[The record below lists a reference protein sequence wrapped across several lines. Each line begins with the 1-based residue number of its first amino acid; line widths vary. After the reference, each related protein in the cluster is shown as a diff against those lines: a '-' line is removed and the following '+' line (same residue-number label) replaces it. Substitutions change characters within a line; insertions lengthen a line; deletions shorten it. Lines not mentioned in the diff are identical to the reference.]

1 MSVAGWAV
9 TIAGVPWVFTT
20 SDMGTLTSASAL
32 WWGGEAGVGYAAGWL
47 SWPRGTIT
55 ERAKPLEGEL
65 DVSPFAFELHDAPTS
80 AGGSPLLTGLAGR
93 DSVGLTSTPVASSI
107 TASATS
113 ITVGDGGLFS
123 APCFAWIEGEAVRV
137 TNVVG
142 NVLTVTRGR
151 LGTKAVAHVVDATI
165 GRFPEAFTA
174 VPWTT
179 RRKVHLWR
187 VDAGVASLV
196 WAGYPGRTPQLAD
209 DGARYTVS
217 CDPLWTVQAANPVAG
232 NLGSTR
238 FAGYSDGRSRA
249 STSVPP
255 LLSTVTTLA
264 GGTDPAASGDL
275 VHAYSNGAYR
285 TLQALFAH
293 HQLAASTRT
302 SAAGQRVVY
311 HFARS
316 GSDAFTV
323 DGDSSSAFQTRLRW
337 LDHDPVNL
345 QSSVRGALRSVSG
358 TVTGAPASL
367 VMILPSL
374 PGGVH
379 LVTSLASLPASWA
392 SATTTE
398 ASLTTA
404 EEPVLRA
411 PLSEDWT
418 LTLTNVSTTDDGD
431 EYGPKITARYV
442 FSARKPGLRPLDGGR
457 TFVLANPPPLKVAYR
472 VRTDHWM
479 LGLKNSVL
487 GLCEDAGANDWDWA
501 SVYGG
506 GEAGPALRATA
517 GLRVAREWVFDGRRT
532 LGSVVTECCLLHGCT
547 PVTRSGRLAIH
558 AWGWP
563 SARES
568 AVETLTSADIIGKP
582 TWARWADGIAN
593 RLLLKSDALNVD
605 ATLQQSRARY
615 GPGRQVS
622 VELAGIEDQA
632 LPVDDPFAFA
642 REVAGRLE
650 LWSEPL
656 GVASLTL
663 RGALWPTL
671 ELGAVFRVT
680 EWMLPRGN
688 GARGLSGTLA
698 VVVGRT
704 LDLGNGSMKV
714 DALLFPRVSYPYA
727 PCGKVDSLI
736 SPTVVSL
743 ATAYV
748 GGSSTYSGGE
758 DAATFE
764 AGDVVELVERDTAT
778 AWSEQLTVQ
787 SVDVALGRVT
797 FTSALSATAQG
808 KIAGSAWLDLRFAG
822 YAAVTASQASEWMFV
837 ADDAT
842 STIDGTGDPQR
853 LIAP

>member
-1 MSVAGWAV
+1 MSTTGWAV
-9 TIAGVPWVFTT
+9 TIAGVPYVFTT
-20 SDMGTLTSASAL
+20 SDMGTLTSSSAL
-32 WWGGEAGVGYAAGWL
+32 WWGGESGVSYANGWL
-47 SWPRGTIT
+47 SWPKGTIT

-65 DVSPFAFELHDAPTS
+65 DVSPFAVELHDAATS

-93 DSVGLTSTPVASSI
+93 DSVNVASTPVASSV
-107 TASATS
+107 TAGATS

-137 TNVVG
+137 TSVVG

-151 LGTKAVAHVVDATI
+151 LGTKAVAHVVDATV
-165 GRFPEAFTA
+165 GRFPEAFVA

-179 RRKVHLWR
+179 RRKTHLYR
-187 VDAGVASLV
+187 VEGAIATLV
-196 WAGYPGRTPQLAD
+196 WAGYAARAPQLAD

-217 CDPLWTVQAANPVAG
+217 CDPLWSVQAANPIAG

-238 FAGYSDGRSRA
+238 FAGYSDGRSRT

-264 GGTDPAASGDL
+264 GGTDPASGTL
-275 VHAYSNGAYR
+275 VHAYSNGSYR
-285 TLQALFAH
+285 TLQALFSH
-293 HQLAASTRT
+293 HQQQAQTRT

-323 DGDSSSAFQTRLRW
+323 DGDSSSAFATRLRW
-337 LDHDPVNL
+337 LDRDPTNF
-345 QSSVRGALRSVSG
+345 QSSARGALRSITG
-358 TVTGAPASL
+358 TVTGVPASL
-367 VMILPSL
+367 VMILPGL
-374 PGGVH
+374 PGGTH

-392 SATTTE
+392 STTTTE

-404 EEPVLRA
+404 EEPALRA
-411 PLSEDWT
+411 ALSEDWT
-418 LTLTNVSTTDDGD
+418 LMLSAVSVADDGD
-431 EYGPKITARYV
+431 EYGPKVTGRYT

-479 LGLKNSVL
+479 LGLKNSVV
-487 GLCEDAGANDWDWA
+487 GLCEDAGPSDWDWS
-501 SVYGG
+501 SVYSGG
-506 GEAGPALRATA
+506 APGPALRATA
-517 GLRVAREWVFDGRRT
+517 GLRTAREWVFDGRRT

-547 PVTRSGRLAIH
+547 PVTRSGRLAVH

-563 SARES
+563 SARETPV
-568 AVETLTSADIIGKP
+568 AVLTSADIIGKP
-582 TWARWADGIAN
+582 TWARWQDGIAN
-593 RLLLKSDALNVD
+593 RLLLKSDSLNVD

-615 GPGRQVS
+615 GPGRQIS
-622 VELAGIEDQA
+622 VELAGIEDQT

-642 REVAGRLE
+642 REVVGRLE

-656 GVASLTL
+656 GVVTLPL

-680 EWMLPRGN
+680 EWMLPTGS
-688 GARGLSGTLA
+688 GGRGLSGALA

-714 DALLFPRVSYPYA
+714 DALLFPRVAYPYA
-727 PCGKVDSLI
+727 PCGKVDSLV

-748 GGSSTYSGGE
+748 GGASTYSGGE
-758 DAATFE
+758 DAGTFE
-764 AGDVVELVERDTAT
+764 PGDVVELVERDTAT
-778 AWSEQLTVQ
+778 AWSEQLTVS

-808 KIAGSAWLDLRFAG
+808 KIAGSAWLDLRFAP
-822 YAAVTASQASEWMFV
+822 YSACQPSQQGEWMYV

-842 STIDGTGDPQR
+842 ATIDGTGDPQH

>member
-196 WAGYPGRTPQLAD
+196 WAGYAVRAPQLAD

-264 GGTDPAASGDL
+264 GGTDPASGDL

-479 LGLKNSVL
+479 LGLKNSVV
-487 GLCEDAGANDWDWA
+487 GLCEDAGPSDWDWS
-501 SVYGG
+501 SVYSGG
-506 GEAGPALRATA
+506 APGPALRATA
-517 GLRVAREWVFDGRRT
+517 GLRTAREWVFDGRRT

-547 PVTRSGRLAIH
+547 PVARSGRLAIH

-563 SARES
+563 SARETP
-568 AVETLTSADIIGKP
+568 AATLTSADIVGKP
-582 TWARWADGIAN
+582 TWARWQDGIAN
-593 RLLLKSDALNVD
+593 RLLLKSDSLNVD

-615 GPGRQVS
+615 GPGRQIS
-622 VELAGIEDQA
+622 VELAGIEDQT
-632 LPVDDPFAFA
+632 LPVDDPYAFA
-642 REVAGRLE
+642 REVVGRLE

-656 GVASLTL
+656 GAAALTVKASL
-663 RGALWPTL
+663 WSTL

-680 EWMLPRGN
+680 EWMLPT
-688 GARGLSGTLA
+688 GAGGRGLSGALA
-698 VVVGRT
+698 VVVGRA
-704 LDLGNGSMKV
+704 LDLERASMRV
-714 DALLFPRVSYPYA
+714 DALLFPRVAYPYA
-727 PCGKVDSLI
+727 PCAKAS
-736 SPTVVSL
+736 SVVSGTVLQL
-743 ATAYV
+743 AAGYV
-748 GGSSTYSGGE
+748 GGTHTYSGTV
-758 DAATFE
+758 DAGTFE
-764 AGDVVELVERDTAT
+764 AGDVVELIERDTAT
-778 AWSEQLTVQ
+778 LWTEQLTVD
-787 SVDVALGRVT
+787 SVDAGTNRLT
-797 FTSALSATAQG
+797 FTTSMSATAQS
-808 KIAGSAWLDLRFAG
+808 KIGAGWVDVRFAD
-822 YAAVTASQASEWMFV
+822 YAACQSSQKSEWMFV

-842 STIDGTGDPQR
+842 AVIDGTGDAQR
-853 LIAP
+853 VIAP

>member
-20 SDMGTLTSASAL
+20 SDMGTLTSSSAL
-32 WWGGEAGVGYAAGWL
+32 WWGGESGVSHADGWL

-65 DVSPFAFELHDAPTS
+65 DVSPLAVELHDAPTS
-80 AGGSPLLTGLAGR
+80 AGGSPLLTGLAGK
-93 DSVGLTSTPVASSI
+93 DSVNVASTPVASSV
-107 TASATS
+107 TAGATS

-151 LGTKAVAHVVDATI
+151 LGTKAVAHTVDATI

-187 VDAGVASLV
+187 VDAGAASLV
-196 WAGYPGRTPQLAD
+196 WAGYAVRAPQLAD

-217 CDPLWTVQAANPVAG
+217 CDPLWSVQAANPIAG

-238 FAGYSDGRSRA
+238 FAGYSDGRSRG
-249 STSVPP
+249 STTFPP
-255 LLSTVTTLA
+255 LMQTVTTIA
-264 GGTDPAASGDL
+264 DGTR
-275 VHAYSNGAYR
+275 VHAYSNGPYR
-285 TLQALFAH
+285 TIQALFSH
-293 HQLAASTRT
+293 HQALASSLT
-302 SAAGQRVVY
+302 SAEGQRVHY
-311 HFARS
+311 HFSRS
-316 GSDAFTV
+316 GADGFTFDA
-323 DGDSSSAFQTRLRW
+323 DSSLTFSTVLRW
-337 LDHDPVNL
+337 VDREPITAPAAP
-345 QSSVRGALRSVSG
+345 RGALFSVSG
-358 TVTGAPASL
+358 NVTGVPASL
-367 VMILPSL
+367 VMIQV
-374 PGGVH
+374 GAGRGQW
-379 LVTSLASLPASWA
+379 LVTSLASLPSSWA
-392 SATTTE
+392 SVTTTE

-411 PLSEDWT
+411 PLSDDWT
-418 LTLTNVSTTDDGD
+418 LTISAVSVADDGD
-431 EYGPKITARYV
+431 EYGPQIAGRYA

-457 TFVLANPPPLKVAYR
+457 AFVLANPPPLKVAYR

-487 GLCEDAGANDWDWA
+487 GLCEDAGANDWDWT
-501 SVYGG
+501 SVYASG
-506 GEAGPALRATA
+506 APGPALRATA
-517 GLRVAREWVFDGRRT
+517 GLRTAREWVFDGRRT

-568 AVETLTSADIIGKP
+568 AVATLTSADIIGKP

-593 RLLLKSDALNVD
+593 RLLLKSDSLNVD

-656 GVASLTL
+656 GVASMTL
-663 RGALWPTL
+663 KGSLWGTL
-671 ELGAVFRVT
+671 ELGAIFRVT

-688 GARGLSGTLA
+688 GGRGLSGALA

-704 LDLGNGSMKV
+704 LDLGNASMRV
-714 DALLFPRVSYPYA
+714 DALLFPRVSYPYG
-727 PCGKVDSLI
+727 PCAKVASVVT
-736 SPTVVSL
+736 STVAQL
-743 ATAYV
+743 ATGYV
-748 GGSSTYSGGE
+748 GGTTSYSGGN
-758 DAATFE
+758 DATTFE
-764 AGDVVELVERDTAT
+764 TGDVVELVERDTT
-778 AWSEQLTVQ
+778 TLWTEQLTVA
-787 SVDVALGRVT
+787 SVDTGLGRLT
-797 FTSALSATAQG
+797 FTSSMSGTAQT
-808 KIAGSAWLDLRFAG
+808 KIGAGWVDVRHAD

-842 STIDGTGDPQR
+842 SVIDGTAEPQR

>member
-20 SDMGTLTSASAL
+20 SDMGTLTSSSAL
-32 WWGGEAGVGYAAGWL
+32 WWGGEAGVSYADGWL

-93 DSVGLTSTPVASSI
+93 DSVGLASTPVASSV
-107 TASATS
+107 TAGATS

-196 WAGYPGRTPQLAD
+196 WAGYAVRAPQLAD

-238 FAGYSDGRSRA
+238 FAGYSDGRSRG
-249 STSVPP
+249 STTSPP
-255 LLSTVTTLA
+255 MLSTVFTLA
-264 GGTDPAASGDL
+264 GGTDPASGTL
-275 VHAYSNGAYR
+275 VRVVSNGPYR
-285 TLQALFAH
+285 GLGQLFAR
-293 HQLAASTRT
+293 HQQSASDAT
-302 SAAGQRVVY
+302 SAEGQRIAV

-316 GSDAFTV
+316 GADGFTFDA
-323 DGDSSSAFQTRLRW
+323 DSSSAFMLRLQW
-337 LDHDPVNL
+337 LDRDPVNL
-345 QSSVRGALRSVSG
+345 QSSARGALRSVSG
-358 TVTGAPASL
+358 SVSGVPAALAMFFSTN
-367 VMILPSL
+367 
-374 PGGVH
+374 PGGLH
-379 LVTSLASLPASWA
+379 LVTSLASLPSSWTPTA
-392 SATTTE
+392 TTE
-398 ASLTTA
+398 ASLTTT
-404 EEPVLRA
+404 EELVLRVQV
-411 PLSEDWT
+411 SEDWSLMLAGVAT
-418 LTLTNVSTTDDGD
+418 VDDGG
-431 EYGPKITARYV
+431 ELGPRITARYV
-442 FSARKPGLRPLDGGR
+442 WVARKAGLRQPQP
-457 TFVLANPPPLKVAYR
+457 VYALANPPPLKVACR

-479 LGLKNSVL
+479 LGLKSSVL

-563 SARES
+563 SARAA

-582 TWARWADGIAN
+582 TWARWGDGIAN

-704 LDLGNGSMKV
+704 LDLGNASMKV

>member
-20 SDMGTLTSASAL
+20 SDMGTLTSSSAL
-32 WWGGEAGVGYAAGWL
+32 WWGGESGVSYADGWL
-47 SWPRGTIT
+47 TWPRGTIT

-65 DVSPFAFELHDAPTS
+65 DVSPLPFELHDAPTS

-93 DSVGLTSTPVASSI
+93 DSVGLTSTPVASTV

-137 TNVVG
+137 TSVVG

-151 LGTKAVAHVVDATI
+151 LGTKAVAHTVDATI

-187 VDAGVASLV
+187 VDAGAASLV
-196 WAGYPGRTPQLAD
+196 WAGYAVRAPQLAD

-217 CDPLWTVQAANPVAG
+217 CDPLWSVQAANPIAG

-238 FAGYSDGRSRA
+238 FAGYSDGRPRT
-249 STSVPP
+249 STSPP
-255 LLSTVTTLA
+255 PILSTVVTLA
-264 GGTDPAASGDL
+264 GGTDPASGTL
-275 VHAYSNGAYR
+275 VRVVSNGSYR
-285 TLQALFAH
+285 TLSALFAR
-293 HQLAASTRT
+293 HQLQASTLT
-302 SAAGQRVVY
+302 NAGGQRVVM

-316 GSDAFTV
+316 GPDGFTIDA
-323 DGDSSSAFQTRLRW
+323 DSSNAFMVRLQW
-337 LDHDPVNL
+337 LDRDPVNL
-345 QSSVRGALRSVSG
+345 QSSVRGTLRSVSG
-358 TVTGAPASL
+358 AVSGVPTSL
-367 VMILPSL
+367 AMILVGAGS
-374 PGGVH
+374 GTY
-379 LVTSLASLPASWA
+379 LVTSLSSLPSSWSPTA
-392 SATTTE
+392 TTE
-398 ASLTTA
+398 ASLTTT

-411 PLSEDWT
+411 HVSDEWT
-418 LTLTNVSTTDDGD
+418 LMLTSVATADDGD
-431 EYGPKITARYV
+431 EYGPSVEGRYV
-442 FSARKPGLRPLDGGR
+442 WAARKPGLRPLDGGR
-457 TFVLANPPPLKVAYR
+457 AFVLANPPPLKVAYR

-487 GLCEDAGANDWDWA
+487 GLCEDAGANDWDWT
-501 SVYGG
+501 SVY
-506 GEAGPALRATA
+506 ASSTPGPALRATA
-517 GLRVAREWVFDGRRT
+517 GLRTAREWVFDGRRT

-593 RLLLKSDALNVD
+593 RLLLKSDSLNVD

-656 GVASLTL
+656 GVASMTL
-663 RGALWPTL
+663 KGSLWGTL
-671 ELGAVFRVT
+671 ELGAIFRVT

-688 GARGLSGTLA
+688 GGRGLSGALA

-704 LDLGNGSMKV
+704 LDLGNASMRV
-714 DALLFPRVSYPYA
+714 DALLFPRVSYPYG
-727 PCGKVDSLI
+727 PCAKVASVVT
-736 SPTVVSL
+736 STVAQL
-743 ATAYV
+743 ATGYV
-748 GGSSTYSGGE
+748 GGTTSYSGGN
-758 DAATFE
+758 DATTFE
-764 AGDVVELVERDTAT
+764 TGDVVELVERDTT
-778 AWSEQLTVQ
+778 TLWTEQLTVA
-787 SVDVALGRVT
+787 SVDTGLGRLT
-797 FTSALSATAQG
+797 FTSSMSGTAQT
-808 KIAGSAWLDLRFAG
+808 KIGAGWVDVRHAD

-842 STIDGTGDPQR
+842 SVIDGTAEPQR